1 MDRNKGGV
9 AGLQEAPGAMADKCS
24 VRRFV
29 GRCPLGGCSKA
40 GQDMGRGYED
50 NGDDARKRVWNH
62 LRYSPAHMKSF
73 TSDEEVDDLL
83 DSDVDA
89 WLLASTQEWLQ
100 SEFDQHFLVEAEP
113 ELEED
118 YVEESASAVPEPDGS
133 PKGKGKGKGKGK
145 DKGSGKGKGK
155 SKAEPDLTTR
165 LERQIRQQTQ
175 NMLHFTRAASTCIS
189 ALKVAADMCRQASTT
204 FDRQREGMEEGME
217 EMIAAFGI
225 DPPQRRHRQ
234 NAELT
239 FSSSSNQIDLA
250 RQVRRGAPY

>member
-9 AGLQEAPGAMADKCS
+9 AGLQEAPGAMADVCS

-62 LRYSPAHMKSF
+62 LRYSPAHAKSF
-73 TSDEEVDDLL
+73 TSDEEVDNILEA
-83 DSDVDA
+83 DVDA
-89 WLLASTQEWLQ
+89 WLLASTQEWSQ
-100 SEFDQHFLVEAEP
+100 SEFDQHFLEP

-118 YVEESASAVPEPDGS
+118 YVGESSSAVPEPDGS

-155 SKAEPDLTTR
+155 SKAEPDLNTR
-165 LERQIRQQTQ
+165 LERQIKQQTE
-175 NMLHFTRAASTCIS
+175 NMLHFTRSASTCIS

>member
-1 MDRNKGGV
+1 MDRNKGWV

-24 VRRFV
+24 VQRFV
-29 GRCPLGGCSKA
+29 GRCPVGGCSKA
-40 GQDMGRGYED
+40 GQDMGKGYDD
-50 NGDDARKRVWNH
+50 NGEEARKRVWNH
-62 LRYSPAHMKSF
+62 LRYSSFHSKSF

-83 DSDVDA
+83 DNDVEA
-89 WLLASTQEWLQ
+89 WLVESTQEWSQ
-100 SEFDQHFLVEAEP
+100 AEWDQHFREKEP
-113 ELEED
+113 EVGEDDFEEG
-118 YVEESASAVPEPDGS
+118 ASAVPEPDGS
-133 PKGKGKGKGKGK
+133 PRKGKGKGKGK

-155 SKAEPDLTTR
+155 SKAEPDLTAK

-225 DPPQRRHRQ
+225 DPPQRRRR
-234 NAELT
+234 NELT
-239 FSSSSNQIDLA
+239 LSGGSNQIDLA
-250 RQVRRGAPY
+250 RQVRRATPY